1 MKKSFISADWFVG
14 LLVSIVVLLISGT
27 AFIQDLETRVY
38 DLGVRFS
45 ERAPS
50 DKIKVIAIDDQSIAN
65 IGRWPWS
72 RNIHAKLL
80 DTLVEGKAKVI
91 GHSVMFLEPQI
102 DPGFTF
108 IQKLHKLFGESGLA
122 TKTPS
127 DLATLGAKLTELAT
141 PSVVP
146 EGGEANPK
154 DVTAKQL
161 KEFFDQ
167 STLAGSAEKEIK
179 RVEEF
184 LQQAEAALNTDKIL
198 ARSLDAAGNV
208 VLAMPLVLGEP
219 VGKPDT
225 ELPEYVLKN
234 VLLNISDN
242 IGAEAQGMT
251 PYSAV
256 SAFPP
261 IQQLGGKAIGIGHLN
276 MLNDT
281 DGGVRSEALSL
292 SYYGSHLPA
301 MSLKLAAASLNL
313 KADDIKVM
321 LGEGIQL
328 GGLRI
333 ATDRNLRMHTF
344 FYGEQNGQ
352 PPFTVDSF
360 YDVISGKIPPSKYKD
375 KIVLI
380 GSTAAGIGD
389 WQVTPVGAQPP
400 ILTLAHTVSSI
411 LQEDFFI
418 EPEWAE
424 MARWG
429 LFLFIALYII
439 FILPRL
445 KAGTGAILTLILLL
459 GIIGGQVAVQI
470 MHTWWL
476 QLMLPAFLLFI
487 GHLVLTTKRFLVTER
502 GKEKSDA
509 ESAESNRM
517 LGLAHQGK
525 GDLDMA
531 YACFRKCS
539 IDESILDLLYNLGLD
554 FERKRQFNKA
564 VSVYQYMSE
573 HDSGYRDIKDRIKR
587 NKSMEETV
595 MLGGSGGYTAGGT
608 LVVEDGVQKP
618 MLGRYQV
625 EKELGKGAMG
635 VVYLGKD
642 PKINRV
648 VAIKTMALSQEF
660 ESGELKEVKERFF
673 REAETA
679 GRLTHPNIVTI
690 YDAGEE
696 QDLAYIAMEF
706 LKGKDMEPYTKTD
719 NLMPMAQV
727 IELMAQSAEALDY
740 AHSQNVVHRDIK
752 PGNIMY
758 EPETGA
764 LKITDFGIA
773 RITDASK
780 TKTGMVMG
788 TPSYMSP
795 EQLADAKVDGR
806 SDLFSLGVMLYE
818 LIAGQKPFQ
827 ADSIATL
834 MYKIAND
841 EQADITTIRA
851 DAPACL
857 KQIIDRALTK
867 DVEQRY
873 QSGSEF
879 ARELRACGEQLPNE

>member
-14 LLVSIVVLLISGT
+14 FMVSIVVLLISGT

-45 ERAPS
+45 ERTPS

-72 RNIHAKLL
+72 RDIHAQLL
-80 DTLVEGKAKVI
+80 DKLVEGKAKVI

-102 DPGFTF
+102 DPGYTF
-108 IQKLHKLFGESGLA
+108 IKELHKIYGETSLVKNVSA
-122 TKTPS
+122 
-127 DLATLGAKLTELAT
+127 DLAKIKAKLSELAT
-141 PSVVP
+141 PSP
-146 EGGEANPK
+146 TEEGEEPNPK
-154 DVTAKQL
+154 DVPAQEL
-161 KEFFDQ
+161 KSLFDQ
-167 STLAGSAEKEIK
+167 SSLAGKAEKDIQALEA
-179 RVEEF
+179 F
-184 LQQAEAALNTDKIL
+184 LQKAEAALNTDKIL
-198 ARSLDAAGNV
+198 GQALDAAGNV
-208 VLAMPLVLGEP
+208 VLAMPLVIGEP
-219 VGKPDT
+219 VGKPDQ
-225 ELPEYVLKN
+225 ELPDYVQKN
-234 VLLNISDN
+234 VLLNISDK
-242 IGAEAQGMT
+242 IGAESLGMT

-261 IQQLGGKAIGIGHLN
+261 IAKLGSKAIGIGHLN
-276 MLNDT
+276 MLNDS
-281 DGGVRSEALSL
+281 DGGVRSEALTL
-292 SYYGSHLPA
+292 AYYGSQIPA

-321 LGEGIQL
+321 LGEGVQL
-328 GGLRI
+328 GGLTI
-333 ATDRNLRMHTF
+333 ATDENLRMHTF
-344 FYGEQNGQ
+344 FYNEKNGQ

-400 ILTLAHTVSSI
+400 IQTLAHTVSSI

-429 LFLFIALYII
+429 LFLFIALYVI

-445 KAGTGAILTLILLL
+445 RAGTAAILTLILLL

-476 QLMLPAFLLFI
+476 QLMMPAFLLFI
-487 GHLVLTTKRFLVTER
+487 GHLVLTTKRFLVTEK

-531 YACFRKCS
+531 YACFRKCNM
-539 IDESILDLLYNLGLD
+539 DESILDLLYNLGLD

-564 VSVYQYMSE
+564 VSVYQYMTE
-573 HDSGYRDIKDRIKR
+573 HDAGYRDVKDRIKR

-706 LKGKDMEPYTKTD
+706 LKGKDLDPYIKVD
-719 NLMPMAQV
+719 NLLPMAQV
-727 IELMAQSAEALDY
+727 IEMIAMSAEALDY

-758 EPETGA
+758 EPDSGE

-818 LIAGQKPFQ
+818 MISGQKPFQ

-834 MYKIAND
+834 MFKIAN
-841 EQADITTIRA
+841 EAHADITTIRA

-873 QSGSEF
+873 QSGGEF